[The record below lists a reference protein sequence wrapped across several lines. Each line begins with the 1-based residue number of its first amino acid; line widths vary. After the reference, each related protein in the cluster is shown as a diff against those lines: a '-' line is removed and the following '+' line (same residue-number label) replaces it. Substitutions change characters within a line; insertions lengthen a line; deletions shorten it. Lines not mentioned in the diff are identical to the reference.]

1 MEAASATTQVGSS
14 DVTGKTLPVE
24 KLYQHDPLLVP
35 LKDRLHLNEVWS
47 ILGIALFTGIVLIG
61 LPILTTPN
69 FDPLG
74 VSLLVTL
81 RDVVQTLILF
91 PLLYGIYLLL
101 PGYIANMFNT
111 LQENGIIGEYRRD
124 PPGAEAYEVFLQK
137 LVSWEDNLW
146 WTVAAL
152 VFVALCW
159 VYELFVVESFL
170 NPATLPPLWLRILTL
185 AVYTPIIYAVFL
197 NVARLLVILVFTNWL
212 FHLYTIHL
220 NPLDPD
226 GSAGLGKLG
235 TMLSISMLLM
245 ATMGVTVL
253 VVIHPE
259 FLSGNLPASYGLQ
272 LRVQAV
278 LLGILYFA
286 LAAGLFIG
294 WLTLPHQVMQEA
306 CNETLQ
312 PLADEFQHAIAETM
326 ASSKQDA
333 NAIKAGTDRLS
344 ELKRRYELLQDT
356 YPTWPLAI
364 VQMRRLVATVSIPA
378 LIPLALPFMKD
389 FIVFISNTLGHR

>member
-1 MEAASATTQVGSS
+1 MEAVGITAQAVSS
-14 DVTGKTLPVE
+14 EVTGKILPVE
-24 KLYQHDPLLVP
+24 KLYQHDPLLV
-35 LKDRLHLNEVWS
+35 LLRDRLHLNEIWS
-47 ILGIALFTGIVLIG
+47 ILGIAFFTGIVLIG

-81 RDVVQTLILF
+81 RVVVQTLILF

-111 LQENGIIGEYRRD
+111 LQENGIVGEYRKDRT
-124 PPGAEAYEVFLQK
+124 GAEAYEAFLQK
-137 LVSWEDNLW
+137 LVSWADNSW

-152 VFVALCW
+152 VFVAVCW
-159 VYELFVVESFL
+159 LYELFVAESFL
-170 NPATLPPLWLRILTL
+170 YAAALPPLWLRILTL
-185 AVYTPIIYAVFL
+185 LVYTPIMYAVFL
-197 NVARLLVILVFTNWL
+197 NVVRLLVILIFTNWL

-245 ATMGVTVL
+245 GTMGVTVL

-278 LLGILYFA
+278 LFGIMYFV
-286 LAAGLFIG
+286 LTAGLVIG
-294 WLTLPHQVMQEA
+294 WLSLPHQVMREA
-306 CNETLQ
+306 RDETLK
-312 PLADEFQHAIAETM
+312 PLADEFEYAIADTM
-326 ASSKQDA
+326 PSSRQDA
-333 NAIKAGTDRLS
+333 NAIKAGTDRLA

-364 VQMRRLVATVSIPA
+364 EQVRRLVATVSLPA
-378 LIPLALPFMKD
+378 LIPLALPFIKD
-389 FIVFISNTLGHR
+389 FIVFIGNAFGHH

>member
-1 MEAASATTQVGSS
+1 MEAASVTTQVGSS
-14 DVTGKTLPVE
+14 EVAGKILPVE
-24 KLYQHDPLLVP
+24 KLYQHDPLLVL

-47 ILGIALFTGIVLIG
+47 ILGIALCTGIVLIG

-101 PGYIANMFNT
+101 PGYIANMFNS
-111 LQENGIIGEYRRD
+111 LHGNDIVGEYREDRT
-124 PPGAEAYEVFLQK
+124 GGEAYEVFLQK
-137 LVSWEDNLW
+137 LVAWEDNLW

-159 VYELFVVESFL
+159 LYELFIAEPL
-170 NPATLPPLWLRILTL
+170 LPAATLPPLWLRILTL
-185 AVYTPIIYAVFL
+185 VVYTPIIYAVFL
-197 NVARLLVILVFTNWL
+197 NIVRLLVILVFTNWL

-235 TMLSISMLLM
+235 TMLSISMLLT

-259 FLSGNLPASYGLQ
+259 FLSGSLPASYSMQ

-286 LAAGLFIG
+286 LTAGLFIG
-294 WLTLPHQVMQEA
+294 WLTLPHQVMKKA
-306 CNETLQ
+306 CDDTLK
-312 PLADEFQHAIAETM
+312 PLAYEFQQAIEETM
-326 ASSKQDA
+326 PSSKQDA
-333 NAIKAGTDRLS
+333 NAIKAGTDRLA

-364 VQMRRLVATVSIPA
+364 VQVRRLVATVSIPA
-378 LIPLALPFMKD
+378 LIPLALPFIKD
-389 FIVFISNTLGHR
+389 LIVFISNAFGHH

>member
-1 MEAASATTQVGSS
+1 M
-14 DVTGKTLPVE
+14 
-24 KLYQHDPLLVP
+24 
-35 LKDRLHLNEVWS
+35 
-47 ILGIALFTGIVLIG
+47 
-61 LPILTTPN
+61 
-69 FDPLG
+69 
-74 VSLLVTL
+74 
-81 RDVVQTLILF
+81 
-91 PLLYGIYLLL
+91 
-101 PGYIANMFNT
+101 
-111 LQENGIIGEYRRD
+111 
-124 PPGAEAYEVFLQK
+124 
-137 LVSWEDNLW
+137 
-146 WTVAAL
+146 
-152 VFVALCW
+152 VAL
-159 VYELFVVESFL
+159 
-170 NPATLPPLWLRILTL
+170 
-185 AVYTPIIYAVFL
+185 
-197 NVARLLVILVFTNWL
+197 
-212 FHLYTIHL
+212 
-220 NPLDPD
+220 
-226 GSAGLGKLG
+226 
-235 TMLSISMLLM
+235 SMLLI
-245 ATMGVTVL
+245 ATMGVVVL

-259 FLSGNLPASYGLQ
+259 FLSGNLSASYGMQ

-278 LLGILYFA
+278 LLGILYFV
-286 LAAGLFIG
+286 LTAGLFIG

>member
-1 MEAASATTQVGSS
+1 MEAASITAQVGSS

-24 KLYQHDPLLVP
+24 KLYQHDPLLVL

-61 LPILTTPN
+61 LPILTTRH

-74 VSLLVTL
+74 VSLPVTL
-81 RDVVQTLILF
+81 RVVVQTIILF

-111 LQENGIIGEYRRD
+111 LQENGIIGEYREDR
-124 PPGAEAYEVFLQK
+124 PGGEAHEVFLQK
-137 LVSWEDNLW
+137 LVAWEDNLW
-146 WTVAAL
+146 WTAAAL
-152 VFVALCW
+152 AFVAVCW
-159 VYELFVVESFL
+159 LYELIVAESFL
-170 NPATLPPLWLRILTL
+170 DGATLPPLWLRILTL
-185 AVYTPIIYAVFL
+185 LVYTPIMYAVFL
-197 NVARLLVILVFTNWL
+197 NVVRLLVILIFTNWL

-259 FLSGNLPASYGLQ
+259 FLSGSLPANYSLQ

-278 LLGILYFA
+278 LFGIMYFA
-286 LAAGLFIG
+286 LTAGLIIG

-306 CNETLQ
+306 CNETLK
-312 PLADEFQHAIAETM
+312 PLADEFEHAIADTM
-326 ASSKQDA
+326 PSSKQDA
-333 NAIKAGTDRLS
+333 NAIKAGTDRLA

-364 VQMRRLVATVSIPA
+364 VQVRRLVATVSIPA
-378 LIPLALPFMKD
+378 LIPLALPFIKD
-389 FIVFISNTLGHR
+389 LIVFISNAFGHH